1 MHFFCPKQI
10 KPLEFQRSEIANQLV
25 VIKMSPPS
33 KTIRRRAHKKR
44 APLHLRIKF
53 DLRVRH
59 TDYIKRPRACNQN
72 MENIQRYDELNAELE
87 EFNIEL
93 EDLGAEMG
101 LIRAKMEEIYA
112 EQVKIDNEE
121 EVDAEQEDID
131 AKWKK
136 IDAKWKKIHAE
147 IEARDRRVKEF
158 TEIYEDI

>member
-1 MHFFCPKQI
+1 
-10 KPLEFQRSEIANQLV
+10 
-25 VIKMSPPS
+25 MSPLR

-72 MENIQRYDELNAELE
+72 LENIRRYDELNAELE

-93 EDLGAEMG
+93 EDLGAELG
-101 LIRAKMEEIYA
+101 LLRAKMEEIYA
-112 EQVKIDNEE
+112 EQVKIDDEE

-136 IDAKWKKIHAE
+136 IDAKMEKILAE